1 MPTKKPV
8 IKMPERTG
16 EASKT
21 LMGNQD
27 TRRKGDSTGKD
38 KVLVT
43 FWVSPE
49 KRDELKAYA
58 AEHDMTQSRVI
69 IEGINWRIKQD

>member
-8 IKMPERTG
+8 VRMPERTG
-16 EASKT
+16 KASKT

-27 TRRKGDSTGKD
+27 TKHKGDSTGKS

-43 FWVSPE
+43 LWMTPE
-49 KRDELKAYA
+49 KREELKLYA

-69 IEGINWRIKQD
+69 MEGLNWRLKQE